1 VTKEY
6 ENVKRIHSRGGPFYI
21 ASENKKVAS
30 RKPNFVVVTLKNY
43 YFPGFA
49 STVIDIFNSD
59 DMVSKR
65 EKKSTRTVV
74 VGS

>member
-1 VTKEY
+1 
-6 ENVKRIHSRGGPFYI
+6 
-21 ASENKKVAS
+21 VAS